1 MAEKFEKKKEENL
14 LDKQYPVQDPLMLKI
29 KSIKESKMPEEQKES
44 MLKELGVVTGAI
56 PEASIQGIPFD
67 VFAQIKKIPKTMQK
81 AMQLYPKAKNVSLA
95 SLEEW
100 ESIFKDF

>member
-1 MAEKFEKKKEENL
+1 MAEKFEKKGKRDEFS
-14 LDKQYPVQDPLMLKI
+14 VQDKI
-29 KSIKESKMPEEQKES
+29 KSIKESKMPEKQKEDL
-44 MLKELGVVTGAI
+44 LKEMGLITEES
-56 PEASIQGIPFD
+56 PKGIPFN
-67 VFAQIKKIPKTMQK
+67 VFAQIKKIPSTMRK